1 MRNQKMKV
9 SKEGVVL
16 LFHNE
21 YKEKENQPDKRA
33 LGNFEG
39 KQVEIS
45 LWKNKDPNKK
55 YEYSGNIKLREDK
68 YVRSELTEDDLP
80 F

>member
-1 MRNQKMKV
+1 MKV

-21 YKEKENQPDKRA
+21 YKEKE
-33 LGNFEG
+33 
-39 KQVEIS
+39 
-45 LWKNKDPNKK
+45 
-55 YEYSGNIKLREDK
+55 K
-68 YVRSELTEDDLP
+68 YVSSELTEDDIP